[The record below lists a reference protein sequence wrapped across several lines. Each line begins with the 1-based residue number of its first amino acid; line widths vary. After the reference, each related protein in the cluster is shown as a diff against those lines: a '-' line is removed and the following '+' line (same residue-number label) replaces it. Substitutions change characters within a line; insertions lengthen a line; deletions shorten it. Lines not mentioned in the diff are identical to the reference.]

1 MYMKKLLFIILCMLP
16 AGILVA
22 QDLTVDEIISK
33 NLKAIG
39 QDKLMTIKT
48 IKTTGKMTQGGM
60 EFLMTGYEKKPDFE
74 KAEMEVQ
81 GVKIIITREGKTGWT
96 INPMT
101 GSSDPQ
107 DLPAEMINS
116 MLNESISDPAIN
128 WDNPFYTLKEIGAK
142 VELIGKEE
150 MEGTPVYNL
159 KFTFKDG
166 YVVNY
171 YLDAAKFLVIKSKS
185 TETAQGRTYE
195 KEIRY
200 SDFKDLDGVLYPVKE
215 EILKNGQVES
225 VATSDKVEFN
235 LSFDDSFFKKPVKN

>member
-1 MYMKKLLFIILCMLP
+1 MNMKKLLFIILCMLP
-16 AGILVA
+16 AGIMVA

-48 IKTTGKMTQGGM
+48 IKTTGKMTQEGM
-60 EFLMTGYEKKPDFE
+60 EILMTGYEKRPDFE

-81 GVKIIITREGKTGWT
+81 GVKIIYVREGKTGWT

-107 DLPAEMINS
+107 DLPAETINN
-116 MLNESISDPAIN
+116 MLKESISDPAIN
-128 WDNPFYTLKEIGAK
+128 WDNPFYTWKEIGAK
-142 VELIGKEE
+142 VELVGKEE
-150 MEGTPVYNL
+150 MDGAPVYNL

-166 YVVNY
+166 YVINY
-171 YLDAAKFLVIKSKS
+171 YVDAGKFLVIKSKS
-185 TETAQGRTYE
+185 TETAQGQTYE

-200 SDFKDLDGVLYPVKE
+200 SDFKDLDGVLYPVKG
-215 EILKNGQVES
+215 EILKNGQVGS

-235 LSFDDSFFKKPVKN
+235 LSFDDSIFKRPVKN

>member
-1 MYMKKLLFIILCMLP
+1 MKKLVLIILCMLP
-16 AGILVA
+16 VGILIA
-22 QDLTVDEIISK
+22 QDLTVGDIISK

-60 EFLMTGYEKKPDFE
+60 EFLATDIEKRPDFD

-81 GVKIIITREGKTGWT
+81 GAKIIIAREGKTGWM

-101 GSSDPQ
+101 GTSDPQ
-107 DLPAEMINS
+107 DLPAETINS

-128 WDNPFYTLKEIGAK
+128 WDNPFYTWKEIGAK

-150 MEGTPVYNL
+150 MDGTPVYNL

-166 YVVNY
+166 YIVNY
-171 YLDAAKFLVIKSKS
+171 YLDASKFLVLKSKS
-185 TETAQGRTYE
+185 TEAAQGQTYE
-195 KEIRY
+195 QEIGR
-200 SDFKDLDGVLYPVKE
+200 
-215 EILKNGQVES
+215 
-225 VATSDKVEFN
+225 A
-235 LSFDDSFFKKPVKN
+235 